1 MGIRSHLVN
10 SLCSTNRL
18 HLRLAQSFEVGSKW
32 LGSANPPHSQVRVY
46 KDFVKM
52 TLSTIDKPPETDLS
66 NFYRN
71 FEKILFGV
79 KYEAIYFLSVHTPES
94 LLKPSKAINELTV
107 GMNSVQ

>member
-52 TLSTIDKPPETDLS
+52 TLSIIDKPPETDLS

-79 KYEAIYFLSVHTPES
+79 K
-94 LLKPSKAINELTV
+94 
-107 GMNSVQ
+107 